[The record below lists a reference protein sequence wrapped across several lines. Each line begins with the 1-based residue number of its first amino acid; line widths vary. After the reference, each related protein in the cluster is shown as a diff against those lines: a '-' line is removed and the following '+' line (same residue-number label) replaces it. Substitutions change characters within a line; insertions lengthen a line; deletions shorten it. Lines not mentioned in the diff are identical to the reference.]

1 MGEITLYSVSSSK
14 SKPPGLRLPDS
25 FYKENTQWANAV
37 VKVEVLSEKALLV
50 RVVTEEEMQAQAEND
65 DDEEN
70 PIMMRMFLDFIME
83 DVLKNPDKLVT
94 YTEEMKAEEDE
105 LLKGVTLDYDEE
117 DPEEDE

>member
-1 MGEITLYSVSSSK
+1 M
-14 SKPPGLRLPDS
+14 PDS
-25 FYKENTQWANAV
+25 FYKENPQWANAV

-50 RVVTEEEMQAQAEND
+50 RLVTSEEMQAQAEND
-65 DDEEN
+65 DSEEN
-70 PIMMRMFLDFIME
+70 SIMMRMFLDFIME

-117 DPEEDE
+117 DEESDE

>member
-14 SKPPGLRLPDS
+14 NKQPGVRLPDS
-25 FYKENTQWANAV
+25 FYKENPQWANAV

-50 RVVTEEEMQAQAEND
+50 RLVTDEEMQAQAD
-65 DDEEN
+65 DDDSEEN

-117 DPEEDE
+117 DEESDE